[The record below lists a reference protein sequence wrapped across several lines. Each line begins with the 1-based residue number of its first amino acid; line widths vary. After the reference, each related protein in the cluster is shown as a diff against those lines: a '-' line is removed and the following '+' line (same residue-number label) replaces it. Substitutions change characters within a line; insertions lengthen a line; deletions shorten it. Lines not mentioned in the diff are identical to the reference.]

1 MASAT
6 LSPAPAKHRSK
17 RPTGRL
23 VLLGLLFL
31 VAVAYHVRVTM
42 YREPH
47 WFGINAPHRPF
58 YVFQPGVAGS
68 GERNRIGFV
77 DDPATKG
84 GLQAGDQ
91 LQSINGRAVTG
102 TAVFGEELRRSTPG
116 DPMTVTV
123 RRREAGKPAIEKT
136 VTFPLA
142 STANWNWKSSLPNDL
157 LLVVLPFLALLLGFW
172 VAAARPRDPL
182 AWLVLAV
189 MLSFACFGD
198 PNVETWPRYVRD
210 LALAFRAAINGTF
223 PIWMLLFG
231 LYFPEPF
238 PTGSRWSGWNR
249 RKWLLIVPLALFAI
263 AGLITAIGEL
273 ENCAAA
279 RFMEQLPHGL
289 VIAEV
294 TLTYMAY
301 ASPLGL
307 IVRKYLSAMSAD
319 SKRRLRLLLAG
330 SVLSL
335 GPFWVLRAIAVI
347 KSVSVEL
354 YFPFGVWFG
363 SYVLFFLFPIVLAY
377 VIVVQRA
384 MDVRFVIRQG
394 LQYAL
399 AKNGVRV
406 IQFVVT
412 LAALFA
418 AAALIAD
425 SNSNRWTKLAVVAWG
440 LALVPAAQKGAGRL
454 RKWIDRRFFREAYDA
469 EHVLSEL
476 SDQVRNMVEPQS
488 LLKTVVTRISE
499 TLHVP
504 QMAVLLSTGS
514 PFRPAY
520 AVGYETLP
528 DLQIPSTSATVKLLQ
543 RQKEPL
549 RVYPEDEDSWI
560 YRQGTE
566 EERTELAR
574 LHAELLLP
582 LAVRDKL
589 LGFISLG
596 PKRSEEPFTGS
607 DLRLLK
613 SVANQT
619 GLALENAQLMAAITE
634 EVAQRERLNREV
646 EIAREVQERLFPQ
659 ELPAIA
665 GLDYFGGCRPALGVG
680 GDYYDFLALPGGQLG
695 LAMGD
700 VSGKGIGAALLMAS
714 LQASLR
720 SEAARA
726 PDHLAPVVSNVNRL
740 VYQASTS
747 NRYATFFYAQ
757 YDPARHEL
765 TYVNAGH
772 NPPMLFR
779 RNGQDW
785 QVTRLTAGG
794 TVVGL
799 LESFPY
805 EQETIALVPGDLLVA
820 FTDGISEAMNPA
832 DEEWGEERFA
842 EAVKSLAGMKARDLL
857 EHLMRAADAFA
868 AGAKQHDDMT
878 LVVMRV
884 EA

>member
-1 MASAT
+1 MAAAT
-6 LSPAPAKHRSK
+6 LSPLPVKYRSR

-23 VLLGLLFL
+23 LLLGLLF
-31 VAVAYHVRVTM
+31 VAALAYHLRVAM
-42 YREPH
+42 YREPG
-47 WFGINAPHRPF
+47 WFGVNAAHRPF
-58 YVFQPGVAGS
+58 YLSQPGLAGS
-68 GERNRIGFV
+68 REHNSISFLDGN
-77 DDPATKG
+77 AAAA
-84 GLQAGDQ
+84 GLKNDDQ
-91 LQSINGRAVTG
+91 LQTVNGRAVTG
-102 TAVFGEELRRSTPG
+102 TAIFGEELRKSNSG
-116 DPMTVTV
+116 DPMTVAVLRRKAGQGPIQETV
-123 RRREAGKPAIEKT
+123 SFRLGTTQRWT
-136 VTFPLA
+136 
-142 STANWNWKSSLPNDL
+142 WKNGLPSDL
-157 LLVVLPFLALLLGFW
+157 LLLVLPFAAMLLGFW

-189 MLSFACFGD
+189 MLSFIGFGD
-198 PNVETWPRYVRD
+198 PNMEAWPPYARD
-210 LALAFRAAINGTF
+210 LGMIFRTVVNATF

-238 PTGSRWSGWNR
+238 PAGTRTFVRTWM
-249 RKWLLIVPLALFAI
+249 KWVLIVPLTLFAV
-263 AGLITAIGEL
+263 ANVITDVGEL
-273 ENCAAA
+273 ENFAAIG
-279 RFMEQLPHGL
+279 FLEGLPKGF

-294 TLTYMAY
+294 ICTYMAY
-301 ASPLGL
+301 GWPLGL
-307 IVRKYLSAMSAD
+307 FAMKYSSALSADA
-319 SKRRLRLLLAG
+319 KRRLRLLVAG
-330 SVLSL
+330 SIITL
-335 GPFWVLRAIAVI
+335 GPFWIVRAIAVI
-347 KSVSVEL
+347 MGINIEL
-354 YFPFGVWFG
+354 YFPFWLWFG
-363 SYVLFFLFPIVLAY
+363 SYVLFFLFPAVLAY
-377 VIVVQRA
+377 VILVQRA
-384 MDVRFVIRQG
+384 MDVRFVVRQG

-406 IQFVVT
+406 IQLAVS

-425 SNSNRWTKLAVVAWG
+425 SSNRWGKLAVVVLG
-440 LALVPAAQKGAGRL
+440 LALVPVAQKGSNRL
-454 RKWIDRRFFREAYDA
+454 RNWIDRRFFREAYDT

-476 SDQVRNMVEPQS
+476 SDQVRSMVEPQS
-488 LLKTVVTRISE
+488 LLRTVVSRISE
-499 TLHVP
+499 TLHVA
-504 QMAVLLSTGS
+504 QLAVLLDTGN
-514 PFRPAY
+514 PYRPAY

-543 RQKEPL
+543 GQKEPL
-549 RVYPEDEDSWI
+549 RVYTDDEDSWI
-560 YRQGTE
+560 YTQGTE
-566 EERTELAR
+566 EERTGLAC
-574 LHAELLLP
+574 LHSELLLP

-596 PKRSEEPFTGS
+596 PKKSEEPFTGS

-665 GLDYFGGCRPALGVG
+665 GLDYFGACRPALGVG

-779 RNGQDW
+779 KNGQEW
-785 QVTRLTAGG
+785 QATRLTAGG

-805 EQETIALVPGDLLVA
+805 EQETITLAPGDLLVA
-820 FTDGISEAMNPA
+820 FTDGISEAMNPS

-842 EAVKSLAGMKARDLL
+842 EAVKSLAGMKARDML
-857 EHLMRAADAFA
+857 EHLMSAADAFA

-884 EA
+884 QA